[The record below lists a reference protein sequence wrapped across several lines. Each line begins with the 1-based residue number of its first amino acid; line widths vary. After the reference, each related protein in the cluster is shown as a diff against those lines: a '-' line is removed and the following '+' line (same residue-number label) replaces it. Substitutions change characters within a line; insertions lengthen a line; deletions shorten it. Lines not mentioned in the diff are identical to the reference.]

1 MPTKRT
7 DLADEAGELFARGA
21 EKTTALPGVRA
32 RRYER
37 RRCAVTAVQED
48 MDRVMAQSERVT
60 LQGWRERKWYVRLLG
75 TVLRPFAMWM

>member
-37 RRCAVTAVQED
+37 RRCAVTAV
-48 MDRVMAQSERVT
+48 
-60 LQGWRERKWYVRLLG
+60 
-75 TVLRPFAMWM
+75 

>member
-37 RRCAVTAVQED
+37 RRCAVTAVQ
-48 MDRVMAQSERVT
+48 
-60 LQGWRERKWYVRLLG
+60 
-75 TVLRPFAMWM
+75 VLDARGSRAIGKPEIGRAHV